1 VREDFKKVISLI
13 AVSNQSLIRNEDL
26 MKLQREVATLHARL
40 RERTDPLLNDIE
52 RLLQLP
58 AGREFF
64 SSLVKEAKEKLAEI
78 AKLEKID

>member
-1 VREDFKKVISLI
+1 
-13 AVSNQSLIRNEDL
+13 
-26 MKLQREVATLHARL
+26 
-40 RERTDPLLNDIE
+40 
-52 RLLQLP
+52 LLQLP